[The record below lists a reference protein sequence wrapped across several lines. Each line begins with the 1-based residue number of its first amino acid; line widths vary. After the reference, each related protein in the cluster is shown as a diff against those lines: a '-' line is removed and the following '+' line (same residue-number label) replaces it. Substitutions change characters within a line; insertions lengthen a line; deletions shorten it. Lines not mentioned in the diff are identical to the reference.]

1 MSKLIQGVHHI
12 AVKPTAENYKRTVVL
27 HRASGYGH
35 GQELGG
41 SGAALPNDFLRRQL
55 LHGDSQR

>member
-12 AVKPTAENYKRTVVL
+12 AVKPTAENYRRTVEFYTGLLGMETVK
-27 HRASGYGH
+27 
-35 GQELGG
+35 LGG